1 MKQNENE
8 IKGKELFE
16 LSLTFTEGDEEKQFS
31 VTMKAKKDG
40 KETSLDLF
48 DSDFIEMSYNGVKM
62 VFSQITYLYVKNLHD
77 TGRMSDEEY
86 NAIMAHAGQKPK
98 VESKSSYRKWYDA
111 GCVVSSIIPFSNILL
126 RYV

>member
-1 MKQNENE
+1 MEQNENE
-8 IKGKELFE
+8 IKEKELFE
-16 LSLTFTEGDEEKQFS
+16 LSLTFTAGDDKKQFG

-77 TGRMSDEEY
+77 TGRMSDKEY
-86 NAIMAHAGQKPK
+86 NAIMAHAGRQPQ
-98 VESKSSYRKWYDA
+98 SKADNEEEA
-111 GCVVSSIIPFSNILL
+111 G
-126 RYV
+126 

>member
-1 MKQNENE
+1 MEQKENE

-16 LSLTFTEGDEEKQFS
+16 LSLTFTEGDKEKQFS

-62 VFSQITYLYVKNLHD
+62 VLSQITYLYVKNLHD

-86 NAIMAHAGQKPK
+86 NAIMAHAGQKPQGK
-98 VESKSSYRKWYDA
+98 AKS
-111 GCVVSSIIPFSNILL
+111 GE
-126 RYV
+126 

>member
-1 MKQNENE
+1 MKQNENDRKE
-8 IKGKELFE
+8 KELFE
-16 LSLTFTEGDEEKQFS
+16 LSLTFTEGDDEKQFG

-48 DSDFIEMSYNGVKM
+48 DEKFIGMCYNGVRM

-86 NAIMAHAGQKPK
+86 NAIMANAGQQPQ
-98 VESKSSYRKWYDA
+98 SKADNEEEA
-111 GCVVSSIIPFSNILL
+111 G
-126 RYV
+126 

>member
-48 DSDFIEMSYNGVKM
+48 DSDFLEMSYNGVKM

-77 TGRMSDEEY
+77 TGRMSDKEY
-86 NAIMAHAGQKPK
+86 NAIMAHAWRQPQSEAK
-98 VESKSSYRKWYDA
+98 VGE
-111 GCVVSSIIPFSNILL
+111 
-126 RYV
+126 